1 MNKPK
6 SIHRPGSRKNAGK
19 RFSWPQLGFL
29 LAGALVVV
37 IAIGV
42 CTVYAIR
49 ASMLDIKDV
58 GQIPQR
64 SFVFDVNGNAYSRLY
79 GQNRVLVKIDDV
91 SPNFIDALLAR
102 EDARFYKHG
111 GVDIFGIGRAIVR
124 NISRGSLREGASTIT
139 QQLARNSFDL
149 GGRTLDRKILEAFV
163 AFRIEHSFTK
173 RQILEH
179 YINRIYYGSGYYGLE
194 IATQAYFGKPCK
206 NLTLGEAA
214 MMAGLIR
221 SPNRFSPFKNL
232 EGAKSE
238 RDTVLARM
246 VELGKISQSNAD
258 AARKAPIHVAKN
270 RPAVVQENYVMDAVD
285 AELQNLLTQ
294 DQIDAGGMKIYT
306 TIDPKLQSIAEK
318 ALDAHLTSIEA
329 RPNYPHPK
337 KAAVSNGPNQG
348 QATNY
353 LQGAVVIIDNRSGGI
368 CALVGG
374 RDRRSPSDF
383 NRSLFAKRQVGSAI
397 KPFVYAAAYANGLFP
412 GSSVSDEP
420 ISPGEVPEAP
430 NWRPSNSDGTNRGTL
445 PAKDGLVLSRNTMTV
460 RVGEFAS
467 VKNVREL
474 ATKIGLSDL
483 PNYPSSF
490 LGAFEE
496 TPRDL
501 TAAYTVFANQGK
513 RRQNYLIE
521 RIDDRNGIPI
531 YRAAHIETQPLD
543 PGVAWLTTSAMRE
556 VFTRGTATSAKSL
569 GFTGIAAGKTG
580 TTNDFKDAWFIGFT
594 KSLTCGVWVGMDKPE
609 PILRGG
615 YGATLA
621 LPIWTKIMKS
631 TDDSQ
636 YPASSFDPGVPLRKT
651 LLCSVSN
658 AQATTACRAADTA
671 YTIDLPV
678 SLLPKNLCPIH
689 QGTLAGPETAPD
701 GPEEDDRPPLPVRV
715 FDSFLNL
722 FRKGK

>member
-1 MNKPK
+1 
-6 SIHRPGSRKNAGK
+6 
-19 RFSWPQLGFL
+19 
-29 LAGALVVV
+29 
-37 IAIGV
+37 
-42 CTVYAIR
+42 
-49 ASMLDIKDV
+49 MLDIKDV

-102 EDARFYKHG
+102 EDSRFYQHG
-111 GVDIFGIGRAIVR
+111 GVDIFGIGRAIIR
-124 NISRGSLREGASTIT
+124 NTLRGSFREGASTIT

-149 GGRTLDRKILEAFV
+149 GGRTIDRKILEAFV

-179 YINRIYYGSGYYGLE
+179 YTNRIYYGSGFYGLE

-232 EGAKSE
+232 KGAKNE

-246 VELGKISQSNAD
+246 VELGKISQSDAD
-258 AARKAPIHVAKN
+258 AARQAPIHVAKN
-270 RPAVVQENYVMDAVD
+270 RPTVVQENYVMDAVD

-306 TIDPKLQSIAEK
+306 TIDPKLQSAAEK
-318 ALDAHLTSIEA
+318 ALDDHLTSIES
-329 RPNYPHPK
+329 RPNYPHPR
-337 KAAVSNGPNQG
+337 KAAAPSQPNQG
-348 QATNY
+348 QSTNY

-420 ISPGEVPEAP
+420 IHPGEVPEAP
-430 NWRPSNSDGTNRGTL
+430 NWSPANSDGTNRGFL

-467 VKNVREL
+467 IKNVREL
-474 ATKIGLSDL
+474 ASKSGLGDI

-501 TAAYTVFANQGK
+501 TASYTIFANQGK
-513 RRQNYLIE
+513 RRQTYLIE
-521 RIDDRNGIPI
+521 RIDDRSGVPI

-556 VFTRGTATSAKSL
+556 VFTRGTAASARSL
-569 GFTGIAAGKTG
+569 GFTGVAAGKTG
-580 TTNDFKDAWFIGFT
+580 TTNDFKDAWFLGFT
-594 KSLTCGVWVGMDKPE
+594 KSLTCGVWVGLDKPE
-609 PILRGG
+609 PIFRGG

-621 LPIWTKIMKS
+621 LPVWTKIMKTADS
-631 TDDSQ
+631 TQ
-636 YPASSFDPGVPLRKT
+636 YPTAPFQPGVSLRKT

-658 AQATTACRAADTA
+658 AQATTACQTADTA
-671 YTIDLPV
+671 YAVDLPV
-678 SLLPKNLCPIH
+678 SVLPKNLCSIH
-689 QGTLAGPETAPD
+689 RGSLAGPEMTLD
-701 GPEEDDRPPLPVRV
+701 QKEEEDSRPPLPVRV
-715 FDSFLNL
+715 LDSFLNL
-722 FRKGK
+722 FRKRK